1 MNEKDQNIKDPIAPD
16 KKVDKTTVPLGRRS
30 FIKAGLGSAA
40 ALTGF
45 GVALSPLKDL
55 QGKISVDEML
65 QDHYERLTPEQM
77 EAILDRIQNQIK
89 EDYQV
94 KVSVKDVK
102 PMNGVEYAYALN
114 IGRCIGCRRCV
125 HACMKE
131 NNNSRSP
138 ELQYIRVL
146 EMKKGSLNVEHSEHY
161 YDPETVPQ
169 EGKYYMPVQCHHCEK
184 PPCTKVCPVR
194 ATWKEPDGIVVVD
207 YDWCIGCRYCEAA
220 CPYWARRFNF
230 SKPVLNKEDINT
242 EMSYL
247 GNRIR
252 PKGVMEKC
260 TFCLT
265 RTRQGLN
272 PACLEVC
279 PTGSRVFGNILD
291 KDSSINYVL
300 REKRVYVLKEELG
313 TIPRFYYF
321 FDK

>member
-1 MNEKDQNIKDPIAPD
+1 MNENDQDNKDLSVHEQNEDMTTAP
-16 KKVDKTTVPLGRRS
+16 LNRRS
-30 FIKAGLGSAA
+30 FIKAGIGSAA
-40 ALTGF
+40 AVTGL
-45 GVALSPLKDL
+45 GAALSPLKDL
-55 QGKISVDEML
+55 EGGFSLDKML
-65 QDHYERLTPEQM
+65 QDHYDRLTPEQM
-77 EAILDRIQNQIK
+77 EKILERIK
-89 EDYQV
+89 KKAKKDYG
-94 KVSVKDVK
+94 VSVNVTDPK

-125 HACMKE
+125 YACMKE

-146 EMKKGSLNVEHSEHY
+146 EMKKGSLNVENSDHY

-169 EGKYYMPVQCHHCEK
+169 EGKYYLPVQCHHCEK
-184 PPCTKVCPVR
+184 APCTKVCPVR

-230 SKPVLNKEDINT
+230 SKPVLKKEDINP

-252 PKGVMEKC
+252 PKGVIEKC

-265 RTRQGLN
+265 RTRQGKN

-279 PTGSRVFGNILD
+279 PTGSRVFGNLLD
-291 KDSSINYVL
+291 EDSSINYIL